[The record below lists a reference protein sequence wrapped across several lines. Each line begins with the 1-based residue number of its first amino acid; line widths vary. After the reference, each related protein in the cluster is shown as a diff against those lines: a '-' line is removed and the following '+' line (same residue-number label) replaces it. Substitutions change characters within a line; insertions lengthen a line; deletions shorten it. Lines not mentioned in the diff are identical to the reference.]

1 MSRGHS
7 SNNGRASWLSVLA
20 LVVVLLTG
28 CSNGESSA
36 PNGTTVQT
44 SASVSPT
51 SDRSATDGASQVSSA
66 SIDQTSAKST
76 AQPALLSD
84 EEALDRYLSEAAQ
97 SFGLTG
103 ETPDVAIVRRI
114 KPEEKASVVI
124 QCLRDKGFPVTE
136 SGVGA
141 FSVDVPPEQQD
152 AAGLAQYECLAA
164 YPPEARF
171 LQPMGTQQYTAIYR
185 YYTRTLVPCL
195 AENGYPQTDPVPTEQ
210 TFLDSL
216 GTPEEWNP
224 YSAVPDGGGTQEW
237 DGLKRACPQEA
248 PSDEV
253 YPPN

>member
-1 MSRGHS
+1 MSFGHS
-7 SNNGRASWLSVLA
+7 SNNGRVGWLSLLG
-20 LVVVLLTG
+20 LVGVLLSG
-28 CSNGESSA
+28 CSDGGSSA
-36 PNGTTVQT
+36 PTGTTAQT
-44 SASVSPT
+44 SASASPN
-51 SDRSATDGASQVSSA
+51 SEESATDGSSQVSSA
-66 SIDQTSAKST
+66 STDQTSVKST
-76 AQPALLSD
+76 SQPALLSD
-84 EEALDRYLSEAAQ
+84 EEALDRYLSELAE

-103 ETPDVAIVRRI
+103 EVPEVAIVRRI
-114 KPEEKASVVI
+114 KPEEKAPVVI

-185 YYTRTLVPCL
+185 YYSRTLVPCL

-216 GTPEEWNP
+216 GTPAEWNP
-224 YSAVPDGGGTQEW
+224 YSAVPDGGGTKEW

-248 PSDEV
+248 PSDQV